1 MSARPLI
8 LLAAHGERGGAANNN
23 RLASL
28 VQEVGE
34 RFSEADVASVLINV
48 EGAVDAAIH
57 AAGLRP
63 LLVLPLLFSDGFFF
77 ERRLK
82 PHVGRGAAG
91 ARQRLAPP
99 LALWPSFAPFL
110 SAQLAMRLDV
120 RGMRPDLVL
129 VAHGSQPSG
138 RSAACARDLAARMAP
153 AWGAVRTGFLEEAP
167 SADDVMAGAGASYA
181 AIGLFF
187 GAGLHGAED
196 FERLVREARTA
207 PLEAFTVGALP
218 DLPGYIAAEARSW
231 LGRSD

>member
-8 LLAAHGERGGAANNN
+8 LLAAHGERGGAADNA

-28 VQEVGE
+28 VREVDEALG
-34 RFSEADVASVLINV
+34 EADVGSVLVNV
-48 EGAVDAAIH
+48 DGAVEAALD

-63 LLVLPLLFSDGFFF
+63 LVVLPLLFSDGFFF

-82 PHVGRGAAG
+82 AHVGHGAAG

-99 LALWPSFAPFL
+99 LGLWPSFAAFL
-110 SAQLAMRLDV
+110 SAQMTMRTDNSGV
-120 RGMRPDLVL
+120 RPDLVL
-129 VAHGSQPSG
+129 IAHGSQPSG

-167 SADDVMAGAGASYA
+167 SAGDVMAGAGASYA

-187 GAGLHGAED
+187 GAGRHGAED
-196 FERLVREARTA
+196 FERLVREAKTA
-207 PLEAFTVGALP
+207 PLEGFTVGALK
-218 DLPGYIAAEARSW
+218 DLPGFIAAEARSW